1 METNNNTSGTNQPA
15 PEPRKSVVG
24 KLWEVIVLLVGLTA
38 GLVLSDLATLPVEE
52 RGPFFPPDLPYFNPD
67 PSIRL
72 HIVLTTMEVAL
83 LVALV
88 VVYLKVYT
96 ETKANFALGLV
107 AVLSALFLRTVF
119 SYPLTLGTGS
129 VILVPGLL
137 TLFAD
142 VLTVCAYAL
151 FLYLSLE

>member
-1 METNNNTSGTNQPA
+1 METNNNTNGIDQPA
-15 PEPRKSVVG
+15 PERKSVVG

-38 GLVLSDLATLPVEE
+38 GLVLSDLATLPVEQ

-67 PSIRL
+67 PSIRV
-72 HIVLTTMEVAL
+72 HIVLTTIEVAL

-107 AVLSALFLRTVF
+107 VVLSALFLRTVF
-119 SYPLTLGTGS
+119 SYPLILGTG
-129 VILVPGLL
+129 VFILVPGLL

-142 VLTVCAYAL
+142 VLTVSAYAL